1 MPKKGQSLILSSDY
15 TVGLEVLR
23 ETKASPS
30 ISHLKLKPRINWKIE
45 FFCSAT
51 ILLMLTSLKETK
63 LTLMLLSMRELTMLL
78 VTS

>member
-15 TVGLEVLR
+15 TVGLEILR
-23 ETKASPS
+23 ETKASLS
-30 ISHLKLKPRINWKIE
+30 ISHLKLKPPINWKIE
-45 FFCSAT
+45 SFCSAT
-51 ILLMLTSLKETK
+51 ILLTLTSLKETK

>member
-15 TVGLEVLR
+15 TVGLEILR
-23 ETKASPS
+23 ETRAFLS
-30 ISHLKLKPRINWKIE
+30 ISHLKLKLQINWKIE
-45 FFCSAT
+45 SFCSAT
-51 ILLMLTSLKETK
+51 ILLMLTNLKETK